1 VSENIKYPTF
11 RVAFDKEEWISIAP
25 GARHKTV
32 ACCGKL
38 LRIVEFTPDFH
49 ETDWCLK
56 GHIGYVLEGALE
68 IDFDGRPIQYQTG
81 DGIFILAENKNR
93 HKARSLTDVVR
104 LFLVD
109 DI

>member
-1 VSENIKYPTF
+1 MGEDKKNPTF
-11 RVAFDKEEWISIAP
+11 RVDFDDREWISIAP

-81 DGIFILAENKNR
+81 NGIFIVAGNESR
-93 HKARSLTDVVR
+93 HKARGLTDVVR